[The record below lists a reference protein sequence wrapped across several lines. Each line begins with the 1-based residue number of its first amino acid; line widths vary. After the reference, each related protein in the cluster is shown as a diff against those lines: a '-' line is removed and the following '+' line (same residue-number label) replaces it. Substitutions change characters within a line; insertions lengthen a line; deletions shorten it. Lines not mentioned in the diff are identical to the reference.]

1 MSGYKIVKG
10 KYLDSTRRRIFTL
23 DTYCIVFPLGIPCI
37 AGINPNTLPFAT
49 FPRQVTD
56 ALEVS
61 IFFRLAIFTSPSN
74 PRGNQGF
81 FPRFFSTSPSF
92 IFYQD
97 LFLFPPVF
105 FFFFFFHLRLSIIIR
120 WMFINLKSLFIFITF
135 FLLQIRIWNINMVY
149 EN

>member
-1 MSGYKIVKG
+1 METKAFF
-10 KYLDSTRRRIFTL
+10 LD
-23 DTYCIVFPLGIPCI
+23 
-37 AGINPNTLPFAT
+37 
-49 FPRQVTD
+49 
-56 ALEVS
+56 
-61 IFFRLAIFTSPSN
+61 
-74 PRGNQGF
+74 
-81 FPRFFSTSPSF
+81 FFSTSPSS

-120 WMFINLKSLFIFITF
+120 WMFINLNLFIFIIF

>member
-1 MSGYKIVKG
+1 M
-10 KYLDSTRRRIFTL
+10 DSTRRRIFTL

-81 FPRFFSTSPSF
+81 FPRFFFDFSVFYLLSRF
-92 IFYQD
+92 IFISSC
-97 LFLFPPVF
+97 LFL
-105 FFFFFFHLRLSIIIR
+105 FFFFHLRLSIIIR